1 MAELVYLVKAIN
13 LVWTGQNTQIS
24 VIVVACNNDQNGWNS
39 KIRQY
44 TQIF

>member
-13 LVWTGQNTQIS
+13 LVWTGQNAQIS
-24 VIVVACNNDQNGWNS
+24 VIVVACYKDQNGWNS
-39 KIRQY
+39 QIRQY

>member
-24 VIVVACNNDQNGWNS
+24 VIVVACHNDQNGWNS